1 MRRTDVPTTAHG
13 STLLRVDE
21 SQKPSGS
28 DNAWTLTLFGT
39 AVGAGIL
46 FLPLNAGAGGFWP
59 LVIGTLLVFPMT
71 FLAHRALA
79 RFVVSGDDPETDITE
94 LSREKFG
101 EGKGLLV
108 TALYALCFL
117 PILPIYGVAVTN
129 SVSSLLEN
137 QLGWTGVPR
146 WLLSLVLV
154 GLLMSVVVA
163 SQKVMLWVA
172 QVVVYP
178 LIVMLAIATA
188 MLVPDW
194 SFEGAT
200 EWPGLGSLLMSV
212 WLMIPVLVFAFN
224 HAAAVSSFSMAMER
238 AHGEDAERRASKV
251 LFRSA
256 LLLVIFTMG
265 FVWSCVL
272 ALGPDGVVAARE
284 ANLPVL
290 SHLANERG
298 DWFFTVLGP
307 LVTIAAIVSSFFG
320 HYLGASE
327 GLIGLT
333 RAVADREQR
342 ISDRT
347 MKMAA
352 AVVIFAI
359 TWGAAIVNPG
369 ILATIESLSGPVMAM
384 LIFLLPMYA
393 VATVPALAR
402 YRGSWQNW
410 FLVLIGLLAVGGVL
424 FGFVR

>member
-1 MRRTDVPTTAHG
+1 MRVPTRRAVASE
-13 STLLRVDE
+13 STLVRHDE
-21 SQKPSGS
+21 SGHPTGS
-28 DNAWTLTLFGT
+28 DTAWVITLFGT

-59 LVIGTLLVFPMT
+59 LLLGTLLVFPMT
-71 FLAHRALA
+71 FLAHRALS
-79 RFVVSGDDPETDITE
+79 RFVTSGHDPEKDITE
-94 LSREKFG
+94 LSREQFG
-101 EGKGLLV
+101 EGRGLIV

-117 PILPIYGVAVTN
+117 PILPIYGVSVTN
-129 SVSSLLEN
+129 AVGSLLEN
-137 QLGWTGVPR
+137 QLGWPAVPR

-163 SQKVMLWVA
+163 SQKVMLWIA

-178 LIVMLAIATA
+178 LIVMLAVATL

-194 SFEGAT
+194 SLEGAT
-200 EWPGLGSLLMSV
+200 AWPGWGPLLMNL

-224 HAAAVSSFSMAMER
+224 HAAAVSTFSMAMEK
-238 AHGEDAERRASKV
+238 AHGEEAPARASRV

-256 LLLVIFTMG
+256 LLLVVFTMG

-272 ALGPDGVVAARE
+272 ALGPEGVTAARE

-298 DWFFTVLGP
+298 DWFFSLLGP

-333 RAVADREQR
+333 RAVADRQQR
-342 ISDRT
+342 VSDRT
-347 MKMAA
+347 MKRAA
-352 AVVIFAI
+352 AVVIFLI
-359 TWGAAIVNPG
+359 TWVAAIVDPS
-369 ILATIESLSGPVMAM
+369 ILTIIESLSGPVMAM

-393 VATVPALAR
+393 VATVPALAT

-410 FLVLIGLLAVGGVL
+410 FLVVVGVLAVGGVL